1 MFFRLL
7 CLDANRWKADGIQ
20 GNSMSLK
27 LLLAD
32 DENDIRE
39 VIEDRL
45 NSWGFNV
52 VTATTG
58 AEALEKIISEKFD
71 GVLLDVKMPEMS
83 GIEVLEKVRQKDT
96 ELPIIIV
103 TSSTSR
109 DAAIGSLAKGANEFI
124 LKPFEW
130 EELKVKIEK
139 VFHVTL

>member
-1 MFFRLL
+1 
-7 CLDANRWKADGIQ
+7 
-20 GNSMSLK
+20 MSLK

-71 GVLLDVKMPEMS
+71 GVLLDVKMSEMS